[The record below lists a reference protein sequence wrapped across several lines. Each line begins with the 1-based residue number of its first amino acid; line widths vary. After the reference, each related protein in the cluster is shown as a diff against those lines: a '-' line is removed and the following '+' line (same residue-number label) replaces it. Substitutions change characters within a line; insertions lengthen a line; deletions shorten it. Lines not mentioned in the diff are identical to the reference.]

1 MIPDRGFEILIRKE
15 ERLKIKKPSI
25 QAKLEKEQNKDR
37 DEEIDIKANIKE
49 IKNKLI
55 VKDQQSQSW
64 FLEKDKPGKIR
75 QKNQTKT
82 KQRDI
87 IRMKEELQPQML

>member
-55 VKDQQSQSW
+55 VKDQQSQS
-64 FLEKDKPGKIR
+64 
-75 QKNQTKT
+75 
-82 KQRDI
+82 
-87 IRMKEELQPQML
+87 